1 VRDLL
6 KCEEQVLKSLSKSKF
21 ISILSLCWLFGYSD
35 YALELINH
43 KILGAL
49 LNDHEKLELHKEKAW
64 FTPTE
69 KNESSNF
76 LTLTLGF
83 ISHLLPTPA
92 RRNLYT
98 NLPRLAEKPNI
109 LKMFFKKN

>member
-1 VRDLL
+1 MSR
-6 KCEEQVLKSLSKSKF
+6 SKF

-49 LNDHEKLELHKEKAW
+49 LTEDEKVELHKEKAW
-64 FTPTE
+64 FNSTQ
-69 KNESSNF
+69 KNESINY
-76 LTLTLGF
+76 LTLALGYL
-83 ISHLLPTPA
+83 SHLLPTPM

-98 NLPRLAEKPNI
+98 NLPLLAEKPNI
-109 LKMFFKKN
+109 LKRFLKKN